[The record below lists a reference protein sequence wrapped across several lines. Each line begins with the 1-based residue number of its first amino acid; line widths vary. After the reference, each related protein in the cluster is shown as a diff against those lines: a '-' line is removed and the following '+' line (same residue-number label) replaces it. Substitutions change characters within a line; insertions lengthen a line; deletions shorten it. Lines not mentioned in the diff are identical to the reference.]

1 MTAERTIDEPPLILA
16 SGSAYRRELLERLGI
31 PFRSLSPEIDESP
44 RPGEEPAEL
53 VTRLA
58 TEKAQAVAIE
68 NAGAVVIG
76 SDQVATLDGRLLGK
90 PGSEEAAVAQLV
102 ECSGRS
108 VEFLTGVCVLDG
120 RSPDYGEPALHMD
133 ITRVAF
139 RPLSRSE
146 ITRYVARERPLD
158 CAGGFKSEGL
168 GIALFDRIDSQD
180 PTGLVGLP
188 LIWVSKVLVQLGF
201 EVL

>member
-1 MTAERTIDEPPLILA
+1 MKADRRTEGNELVLA
-16 SGSAYRRELLERLGI
+16 SGSPYRRELLDRLGL
-31 PFRSLSPEIDESP
+31 PFESMTPSIDETP
-44 RPGEEPAEL
+44 WKGEDPAEL

-58 TEKAQAVAIE
+58 LDKARAVARERPDRI
-68 NAGAVVIG
+68 VIG
-76 SDQVATLDGRLLGK
+76 SDQVATLDGQILGK
-90 PGSEEAAVAQLV
+90 PGTTENAVEMLTR
-102 ECSGRS
+102 CSGRS

-120 RSPDYGEPALHMD
+120 RSSDSEPEMHMD

-139 RPLSRSE
+139 RPLNRKE
-146 ITRYVARERPLD
+146 ILRYVDRERPLD
-158 CAGGFKSEGL
+158 CAGGFRSEGL

-188 LIWVSKVLVQLGF
+188 LIWLSKILIQLGF